1 MLLTNKIVIVSGIG
15 PGMGSELAKI
25 AAQEGAKVA
34 IGARTVPFLKE
45 IADQIA
51 SKGGEVLQQRTDITN
66 PDDCRALAKATV
78 DRWGRIDALVN
89 SGYTGGN
96 FAAFEDTDLAD
107 WRKTIEVNLFGTL
120 NMVQAVIPQMKSQ
133 KRGAIVNV
141 NTMVQ
146 KKPLPMQAGY
156 GTSKAALEGATRFL
170 AAELGRYGI
179 RVNSTRMGW
188 MWGPPVAG
196 YFEHM
201 AKSTGQDIE
210 ALKAP
215 IVQNIPL
222 GAIPDDAECAKAV
235 LTLISDFTNVV
246 TGAVLD
252 INGGE
257 YMP

>member
-1 MLLTNKIVIVSGIG
+1 MLLKDKIVVISGIG
-15 PGMGSELAKI
+15 PGMGSELALI
-25 AAQEGAKVA
+25 AAAEGAKVVL
-34 IGARTVPFLKE
+34 GARTESYLKDV
-45 IADQIA
+45 AGQITK
-51 SKGGEVLQQRTDITN
+51 KGGEAIWRKTDITKEE
-66 PDDCRALAKATV
+66 DCQGLAKAAV
-78 DRWGRIDALVN
+78 DKWGRIDGLVN

-96 FAAFEDTDLAD
+96 FAMFEDADFAD
-107 WRKTIEVNLFGTL
+107 WKKTLEVNLFGTL
-120 NMVQAVIPQMKSQ
+120 QMTRAVVPTMKKQ

-170 AAELGRYGI
+170 AAELGPYGI

-196 YFEHM
+196 FFERT
-201 AKSTGQDIE
+201 AKDTGQDIE
-210 ALKAP
+210 TLKAP
-215 IVQNIPL
+215 ILQNIPL
-222 GAIPDDAECAKAV
+222 GVIPDDADCAKAV
-235 LTLISDFTNVV
+235 LMLISDFASVV

-252 INGGE
+252 VNGGE